1 MVDGVVSRLLNHPS
15 FPPPR
20 SREAAVC
27 ILSPYSPPGKSLR
40 KWNKGKEEEV
50 IWMEEEPTWLMM
62 RQLRLLASDFFVSFL
77 WVWSG
82 CLLRCLAFWFL
93 GSGNSPIVL
102 LIKGSIAVPY
112 LVFFAW
118 VGKTTNG
125 GSYNPLIVL
134 CYAISGNFAVFLFSV
149 LARIPAQVVGS
160 VVGVWLAKSTF
171 PGAFHGPILNA
182 DIHRGTF
189 TEGFLTFVIV
199 IIVLI
204 LKKKDLGSSAK
215 RIWISSVSKVIL
227 HLLGSDI
234 TGGIMNPATAFGWA
248 YAEGTHVSKEHICV
262 YWLAPIEAT
271 VLGVW
276 ACSIL
281 INPLRFKLHHG
292 KICAEFKL
300 D

>member
-1 MVDGVVSRLLNHPS
+1 MP
-15 FPPPR
+15 
-20 SREAAVC
+20 
-27 ILSPYSPPGKSLR
+27 
-40 KWNKGKEEEV
+40 
-50 IWMEEEPTWLMM
+50 
-62 RQLRLLASDFFVSFL
+62 QLRLLASDFFVSFL